1 MARIYGTYTSRTAY
15 CVGLSNVVGRNVYD
29 RYRSRSTVEKRV
41 KPVGLELK
49 FSPTAFT
56 NTSSWG
62 FDTPHVR
69 NVELVCQ
76 QKKIL
81 LAEFVSYYDSV
92 GYGAPTLQLGHN
104 PSNTAMLLAIKAQA
118 VNLGMV
124 LAEYRETEKM
134 FVQLATQLLDGFR
147 AIKKG
152 NFSNLPKWIKKGLR
166 IRRPADLDRLLSA
179 PMDTWMM
186 YRYGITPLI
195 SDIFN
200 MLSVVKGMETLPVYK
215 TFRVR
220 SSAFDQVVEE
230 RLYKGVLDRIVTSRK
245 TVVRDVCTVE
255 FDPGT
260 LKNLSQIGLLNPVQ
274 LTYEVIPCSF
284 VLDWFISLGDFLA
297 SLDALVGVKRYSF
310 TRTTRSTMVMDWPH
324 GPPGHWS
331 TSARAI
337 RSLTVSPPR
346 WEPSKSWK
354 KFVDSTILLRQ
365 VAQRKLFKV

>member
-15 CVGLSNVVGRNVYD
+15 CVGLSNAAGTNVFD
-29 RYRSRSTVEKRV
+29 RYRSRSTVVKRI

-49 FSPTAFT
+49 FSPTVFT
-56 NTSSWG
+56 NTSNWG
-62 FDTPHVR
+62 LDTPHVR
-69 NVELVCQ
+69 NVELVCKT
-76 QKKIL
+76 KKTV

-92 GYGAPTLQLGHN
+92 GYGAPTTPLELD
-104 PSNTAMLLAIKAQA
+104 PSNTAMLLAIKAQS

-134 FVQLATQLLDGFR
+134 FTQLAGQLLDGFR
-147 AIKKG
+147 AVKKG

-166 IRRPADLDRLLSA
+166 IRKPADLNRLLSA

-195 SDIFN
+195 NDIFN

-215 TFRVR
+215 TFRTR
-220 SSAFDQVVEE
+220 ASAHDQTVDY
-230 RLYKGVLDRIVTSRK
+230 RLYKGFKDRIVVSRR

-255 FDPGT
+255 FDPGI
-260 LKNLSQIGLLNPVQ
+260 LKDLSRIGFLNPVQ
-274 LTYEVIPCSF
+274 LAYEVIPCSF
-284 VLDWFISLGDFLA
+284 VLDWFISMGDFLA

-310 TRTTRSTMVMDWPH
+310 TRTKRSTMIMEWPH
-324 GPPGHWS
+324 GAPGHWS
-331 TSARAI
+331 SSARTI
-337 RSLTVSPPR
+337 RSLTISPPR

-354 KFVDSTILLRQ
+354 KLIDSTILLRQ
-365 VAQRKLFKV
+365 VTERKLFKV